1 MTKITSYPAEPS
13 DVKHFISAENK
24 KNDHHLHTIL
34 TFDNHLNISTLK
46 KAVVLSTQRLPL
58 LLCHFK
64 ETNHG
69 AFWQE
74 SVFSADDLVEVIE
87 TSVPEQKVNQAIVKK
102 LSTENGPQ
110 IRLTIVRTK
119 TSDQLVIV
127 MNHML
132 ADGAGFKEYLYL
144 LSNLYSKSLDNPGYQ
159 AKLIPGSRSLKLVFD
174 QFSSKQKQAI
184 LTKKKD
190 QLPIQNPILPLQ
202 GDSNNPKI
210 IWTKLSKQKFA
221 SFIDYTKQHEATVN
235 DALFAAM
242 ALTIHQV
249 TNQTAMSIDCPV
261 DLRKYLPEDTVPGIT
276 NLTANITCHITTND
290 KLTSFES
297 TLQTVKKSLQPQK
310 NSLDALRIYYLLEI
324 IFKKKPYIV
333 AKKASEKLY
342 SIPKISFTNIGI
354 INDEKLIFQGSILK
368 DCFICGSLKY
378 APFFQ
383 VAATTFRGEL
393 TLSINLH
400 GTKEDHAWQAEF
412 LNKMLQQFPDNSKGS
427 RS

>member
-221 SFIDYTKQHEATVN
+221 SFIDYTK
-235 DALFAAM
+235 
-242 ALTIHQV
+242 
-249 TNQTAMSIDCPV
+249 
-261 DLRKYLPEDTVPGIT
+261 
-276 NLTANITCHITTND
+276 
-290 KLTSFES
+290 
-297 TLQTVKKSLQPQK
+297 
-310 NSLDALRIYYLLEI
+310 
-324 IFKKKPYIV
+324 
-333 AKKASEKLY
+333 
-342 SIPKISFTNIGI
+342 
-354 INDEKLIFQGSILK
+354 
-368 DCFICGSLKY
+368 
-378 APFFQ
+378 
-383 VAATTFRGEL
+383 
-393 TLSINLH
+393 
-400 GTKEDHAWQAEF
+400 
-412 LNKMLQQFPDNSKGS
+412 
-427 RS
+427 